1 MQDDADH
8 ARITLLYKQQKKIL
22 IDLRILEPSHL
33 GATRRNMA
41 YLWLVFT
48 CVRGQ
53 LRGTADG
60 HLTVGECVEPAP
72 IFCRHAIAFTQ
83 VRLRARYIAVTHPH
97 FLRKVKQEM

>member
-1 MQDDADH
+1 M
-8 ARITLLYKQQKKIL
+8 RVFWNS
-22 IDLRILEPSHL
+22 EL
-33 GATRRNMA
+33 GSNQAEHE

-53 LRGTADG
+53 LRGPADG

-97 FLRKVKQEM
+97 FLREM